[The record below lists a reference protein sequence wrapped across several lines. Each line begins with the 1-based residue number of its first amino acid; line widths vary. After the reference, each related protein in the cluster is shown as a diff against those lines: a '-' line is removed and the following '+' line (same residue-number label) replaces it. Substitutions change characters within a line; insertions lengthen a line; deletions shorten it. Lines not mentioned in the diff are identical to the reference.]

1 MRNVFLDFGAIKEV
15 KVMRDQ
21 CYAFVTF
28 ERKEVVQDLIMRYAH
43 QPLLA
48 SGHELRINEAYGQMP
63 SWKVIPSLELLSSS
77 TFLMLIL
84 QEEEFCKR
92 RLFICLSCS
101 VRNYG
106 NSYC

>member
-1 MRNVFLDFGAIKEV
+1 MGDLPPYYRPEDVRNVFLDFGAIREV

-28 ERKEVVQDLIMRYAH
+28 ESKDVVRDLILRYAH

-63 SWKVIPSLELLSSS
+63 SWKVVNP
-77 TFLMLIL
+77 
-84 QEEEFCKR
+84 
-92 RLFICLSCS
+92 
-101 VRNYG
+101 
-106 NSYC
+106 NS